1 MENLNWKELQIW
13 TSYVTPDLLTSI
25 AERGI
30 LPIFIARNITNS
42 GLIGGW
48 QGTAVHF
55 PELAPG
61 PELLR
66 DWKYRGMSTEEFD
79 RLFEAELTKNVYLPK
94 VLDRLEVLRSVSG
107 AIGIALM
114 GYGQDPAKDH
124 RHVVARFINSSGLLK
139 NTVIEL
145 IP

>member
-13 TSYVTPDLLTSI
+13 TSYVTPDLLTSVM
-25 AERGI
+25 ERSI

-55 PELAPG
+55 PELAPS

-66 DWKYRGMSTEEFD
+66 DWKYRGMPTEEFD
-79 RLFEAELTKNVYLPK
+79 RLFEEELSKRVNLPK
-94 VLDRLEVLRSVSG
+94 VLDRLEVLREVSG
-107 AIGIALM
+107 ATGVVLM
-114 GYGQDPAKDH
+114 GYGQDPAQDH
-124 RHVVARFINSSGLLK
+124 RHVVSRFINSSGLLK
-139 NTVIEL
+139 GTIIEL
-145 IP
+145 VP